1 MENDDFLNLD
11 WDIQT
16 NHIYDLDF
24 RKMMANEFNIEWE
37 LLSRFF
43 ARLEIAAAYSP
54 EMAKSRSESPTAKAT
69 RDAWMAVSTSA
80 EKMMVE
86 IDKADLILEN
96 DVRSSLAWRMIEID
110 QANDPSLEFEPTTLE
125 EKARQDKLF
134 ERHFTKA
141 DEILRA
147 LEEFAVTAMVIF
159 DELPASRRGPKFDFE
174 LWYWIQGVMFAW
186 EHDLGRKFTR
196 DVDDSGEPISEAA
209 RMLAMAAE
217 RTPYEKTKAL
227 NMMKKVISSSRGSDI
242 H

>member
-1 MENDDFLNLD
+1 MPDDAYSNFD
-11 WDIQT
+11 WDIQP

-24 RKMMANEFNIEWE
+24 RKKMASEFKIERE
-37 LLSRFF
+37 LAWGFF
-43 ARLEIAAAYSP
+43 LRLEIAAATSP
-54 EMAKSRSESPTAKAT
+54 EMARTRAESPTDKAT
-69 RDAWMAVSTSA
+69 RDAWAAVSASA

-86 IDKADLILEN
+86 IDKANLVLEN
-96 DVRSSLAWRMIEID
+96 DVRSSLAWRMIELD
-110 QANDPSLEFEPTTLE
+110 QTKDPSLELEPTTSE

-147 LEEFAVTAMVIF
+147 LEEFSVTAMVF
-159 DELPASRRGPKFDFE
+159 VEELPASRRGPKFDFE
-174 LWYWIQGVMFAW
+174 LWSWIQCVKFAW

-209 RMLAMAAE
+209 RMLVMAAE

-227 NMMKKVISSSRGSDI
+227 NMMKKVISSSRGNDI